1 MALVGV
7 TNSMSAVEKLRRKK
21 YSTGKAAAAILSVFS
36 LISSAVVSWSC
47 RPAQAA
53 DNPQKVYKKALPGY
67 VYHFPQDHYSHDE
80 FKTEWWYY
88 TGHLKAKDGR
98 RFGFELTF
106 FRNGANYQSG
116 QKGKLALDN
125 FYLAHFAVTDEQ
137 DKKFVFY
144 EKLNR
149 KGVKFADAR
158 QDIYHVYNEG
168 WSVTQLGD
176 KFVLKADGK
185 DYAVN
190 LILNA
195 VKPPVVHGKDGV
207 SQKAS
212 CAGCASHY
220 YSMPRLT
227 CQGLIFV
234 KDKPLEVTGQAWM
247 DHEFGSNQ
255 LTGDQVGW
263 DWYSIQLSG
272 NRELMLYVMRREDG
286 TFEKQS
292 SGTYIDASGKV
303 THLNLADFKIE
314 KTGTWTSPKTKGV
327 YPMGWK
333 VTVPSQKISLQLKP
347 IMQDQE
353 LLTKRSTGV
362 SYWEG
367 AVDIFEGNGS
377 TANVPVGEG
386 YVELTGYS
394 EKFTKSL

>member
-1 MALVGV
+1 MAISKPKGRGEAVSTFSKKPGHSLL
-7 TNSMSAVEKLRRKK
+7 SAFFFAFFVLI
-21 YSTGKAAAAILSVFS
+21 SGSAFPAAAA
-36 LISSAVVSWSC
+36 
-47 RPAQAA
+47 
-53 DNPQKVYKKALPGY
+53 DNVQKVYKKALPGY
-67 VYHFPQDHYSHDE
+67 VYHFPRDHYSHDE

-106 FRNGANYQSG
+106 FRNGANYEPG
-116 QKGKLALDN
+116 QKGKLALGN

-137 DKKFVFY
+137 DKNFVFY

-158 QDIYHVYNEG
+158 EDVYHVYNEG

-176 KFVLKADGK
+176 KFALKADGK
-185 DYAVN
+185 DYAIN

-234 KDKPLEVTGQAWM
+234 KDKPLEVSGQAWM

-272 NRELMLYVMRREDG
+272 NRELMLYVMRRGDG

-314 KTGTWTSPKTKGV
+314 KTATWTSPKTKGV

-333 VTVPSQKISLQLKP
+333 VSVPSQKISLELKP

-367 AVDIFEGNGS
+367 AVDVYEGA
-377 TANVPVGEG
+377 ANKPQGEG

>member
-1 MALVGV
+1 MG
-7 TNSMSAVEKLRRKK
+7 AVEKLRRKG
-21 YSTGKAAAAILSVFS
+21 YSTGRCAAAILSVFS
-36 LISSAVVSWSC
+36 LLSSLAISC
-47 RPAQAA
+47 GTAQAA

-67 VYHFPQDHYSHDE
+67 VYRFPQDHYSHDE

-106 FRNGANYQSG
+106 FRNGANYEPG

-125 FYLAHFAVTDEQ
+125 FYLAHFAVTDER

-158 QDIYHVYNEG
+158 QDVYHVYNEG

-176 KFVLKADGK
+176 KFALKADGK

-220 YSMPRLT
+220 YSIPRLT
-227 CQGLIFV
+227 CQGLVFV

-367 AVDIFEGNGS
+367 AVDIFEGNS
-377 TANVPVGEG
+377 TTTNAPVGEG

>member
-1 MALVGV
+1 MG
-7 TNSMSAVEKLRRKK
+7 AVEKLRRIEYCK
-21 YSTGKAAAAILSVFS
+21 GRCAAVILAFFS
-36 LISSAVVSWSC
+36 LFSSAVVSWTC

-67 VYHFPQDHYSHDE
+67 VYHFPQDHYSHEE

-137 DKKFVFY
+137 EKKFVFY

-158 QDIYHVYNEG
+158 QDAYHVYNEG

-176 KFVLKADGK
+176 KFALKADGK

-314 KTGTWTSPKTKGV
+314 KTGTWTSPKTKGT

-367 AVDIFEGNGS
+367 AVDIFEGNS
-377 TANVPVGEG
+377 NTAGAPVGEG